1 MADYIDRTTAI
12 NVAQNPYHV
21 WSLAMATAD
30 DESEINLVH
39 SGQELCNAVERV
51 FKIAPPA
58 DVAPVRH
65 EMWEEYSTSRFYGFD
80 KAGDPIYRDVP
91 VYYCSSPKCRRKT
104 IIKEK
109 YCPNCGAKMDGGAD
123 DEV

>member
-21 WSLAMATAD
+21 WNLAMATAD

-65 EMWEEYSTSRFYGFD
+65 ARWKSVIGSNNRCYMVCSRCWKQQDLTGVF
-80 KAGDPIYRDVP
+80 
-91 VYYCSSPKCRRKT
+91 S
-104 IIKEK
+104 
-109 YCPNCGAKMDGGAD
+109 YCPDCGAKMDGDAD